1 MNMDHLRPVDIVLRP
16 VELEAADRIHSASH
30 SPEPVEQRFL
40 EACRYYFPPDVYP
53 EMIEVL
59 AFAKSLRSTD
69 PNHPSMRAYF
79 SHPLRVATF
88 VLRLMKVPSRNAVTT
103 GLIHNVFEVS
113 GLSEDELIS
122 AGFSKKIAD
131 GIRLLTIDRA
141 QQYEPKYLKDF
152 YQRIERFGDELV
164 LVKCVDRLD
173 NLLAFELLDKT
184 PTHELYIDLSEQ
196 FVVPLAHK
204 LAVDF
209 GEYLER
215 VVAYARAS
223 SANRNLQEQ
232 YQTFLAQSAASPQN

>member
-1 MNMDHLRPVDIVLRP
+1 
-16 VELEAADRIHSASH
+16 
-30 SPEPVEQRFL
+30 
-40 EACRYYFPPDVYP
+40 
-53 EMIEVL
+53 
-59 AFAKSLRSTD
+59 
-69 PNHPSMRAYF
+69 
-79 SHPLRVATF
+79 
-88 VLRLMKVPSRNAVTT
+88 
-103 GLIHNVFEVS
+103 
-113 GLSEDELIS
+113 LIS

-141 QQYEPKYLKDF
+141 QQYEPEYLKDF
-152 YQRIERFGDELV
+152 YQRIEQFGDELV

-204 LAVDF
+204 LADDF